1 VRQGAL
7 PAVEGFLPV
16 DGYHIWYRMVGM
28 EEDAGKLPVLVLHGG
43 PGMPHDYLAPLS
55 SLARGGRRVIFY
67 DQLGCGNS
75 DQPDDPSL
83 WTIERYVNEL
93 AAVLAALELRRVHLL
108 GHSWGGMLAMEYALR
123 APATLASLT
132 VASAPASMPQWI
144 AETNRL
150 RHALPA
156 DIQTVLDA
164 HESGGTTDEPAYIA
178 AMLVYYRRHVCRL
191 DPWPEPLNAA
201 MTKLFENPAVYQTM
215 NGPSEF
221 CVVGSLKDWE
231 IVTRLSAL
239 RVPTTVTSGRHD
251 EATPAIAGTVHRL
264 IRGSDWVLFEHS
276 AHMAHLEESYRYN
289 AVLERFMQRVEA
301 AIVELKEAS

>member
-1 VRQGAL
+1 VRPSAL
-7 PAVEGFLPV
+7 SAVEGYLPI
-16 DGYHIWYRMVGM
+16 DGHRTWYRMVGM
-28 EEDAGKLPVLVLHGG
+28 EEDAGKLPMVVLHGG
-43 PGMPHDYLAPLS
+43 PGMPHDYLAPLA

-75 DQPDDPSL
+75 DQSDDASL
-83 WTIERYVNEL
+83 WTIDRYANEL
-93 AAVLAALELRRVHLL
+93 AAVLAALALSRVHLL

-144 AETNRL
+144 AEANRL
-150 RHALPA
+150 RQALPPG
-156 DIQTVLDA
+156 IQAVLDE
-164 HESGGTTDEPAYIA
+164 HEAGGTTADPAYIA

-221 CVVGSLKDWE
+221 CVVGSLRDWE
-231 IVTRLSAL
+231 IVTRLSQL
-239 RVPTTVTSGRHD
+239 HVPTMVTSGRHD

-264 IRGSDWVLFEHS
+264 IRGSDWVVFEHS

-289 AVLERFMQRVEA
+289 AVLERFMERVEA
-301 AIVELKEAS
+301 AILELKEAS